1 MKERRKKGFPWP
13 KGKLGKIL
21 LNLLVTA
28 VGGVLYFF
36 ITPPPLNLQAQGVFG
51 FLFLLC
57 LV

>member
-28 VGGVLYFF
+28 VVGFLYFY
-36 ITPPPLNLQAQGVFG
+36 ITLPALNLQAT
-51 FLFLLC
+51 
-57 LV
+57 